1 MDALVECWDHVEEV
15 WNKWGA
21 VEVVLE
27 YGGGLLSSPH
37 RVYVFRVGN
46 REIVCT
52 WDGEFPVLDQ
62 YTPSYRR
69 NRPPLENMS

>member
-1 MDALVECWDHVEEV
+1 MEPVAECWYHVEEV

-27 YGGGLLSSPH
+27 YGGGLLSSPY

-52 WDGEFPVLDQ
+52 WDGELPVLDK
-62 YTPSYRR
+62 YTPSYKRD
-69 NRPPLENMS
+69 RPPSEK